1 MKKTA
6 NKKRVLVTGG
16 AGFIGSH
23 VVDAYLALG
32 HSVAVIDNFSTGSPA
47 NINPK
52 ARFYKVDIRD
62 AAAVAAVMSKE
73 KPEIVNHQA
82 AVASITLSTERPLE
96 TYEVNTLGTINV
108 LIAASPYVKK
118 FIFASSGGAVYGRPK
133 KMPTPETAPSLPVTA
148 YGFSKELAEGAVRY
162 YAAQYGFDYT
172 IIRPSNVFGPR
183 QSAYAEG
190 GIFAIFSHLAKE
202 QKAPTIY
209 NKRATRDYVFV
220 GDLVDAYVL
229 ALHKGSREVINIATG
244 TETTN
249 EQVYQLLAKAF
260 SWTAKPVYKQ
270 ARPGEVA
277 RSCLSFAKA
286 KKVLGWRPRTSMTV
300 GIEQIRS
307 SLE

>member
-1 MKKTA
+1 MPSRTLKK
-6 NKKRVLVTGG
+6 KILVTGG

-32 HSVAVIDNFSTGSPA
+32 HSVAIIDNFSTGSPA

-52 ARFYKVDIRD
+52 ARFYKVDVRD

-73 KPEIVNHQA
+73 RPDIVNHQA

-108 LIAASPYVKK
+108 LIAAAPYIKK
-118 FIFASSGGAVYGRPK
+118 FIFASSGGAIYGRPK
-133 KMPTPETAPSLPVTA
+133 VMPTPETAPSAPVTA

-190 GIFAIFSHLAKE
+190 GVFAIFSHLAKE
-202 QKAPTIY
+202 QKVPTIY

-220 GDLVDAYVL
+220 GDLVKAYVL
-229 ALHKGSREVINIATG
+229 SLTKGRKEIINISTG
-244 TETTN
+244 KETTN
-249 EQVYQLLAKAF
+249 EQVYQTLKKAF
-260 SWTAKPVYKQ
+260 GWTASPLYKP

-286 KKVLGWRPRTSMTV
+286 KKVLGWKPETTLMQ
-300 GIEQIRS
+300 GIEHIVA
-307 SLE
+307 SLD